1 MFRILYPGARCRPAF
16 WHGFP
21 VAAVH
26 SNHCFP
32 PSLSLG
38 ETNAI
43 FCRPSTIA
51 ESQIHRASSM
61 SSVCVM
67 LAALVLLRPTRKCE
81 NVVRIFIVLN
91 FLDLFS
97 FPWRLPSQFFGFGGG
112 SISWLAPEGLIK
124 KLSYLWDRKRL
135 QRSPSWE
142 RKQTRKFARSTQMGK
157 HKVARSGRATA
168 ALEVQ
173 HRDDSRWTR
182 DS

>member
-1 MFRILYPGARCRPAF
+1 MYKKNFRSNGLKNLLKHLILDLMFLNSFKRLAARLNLKDPGARCRPAF

-26 SNHCFP
+26 PNHCFP

-43 FCRPSTIA
+43 FYRPSTIE

-67 LAALVLLRPTRKCE
+67 VAAWVLLRPIRKCE

-91 FLDLFS
+91 FLDLLS
-97 FPWRLPSQFFGFGGG
+97 FPWRLPFQFFGFGGG
-112 SISWLAPEGLIK
+112 SIS
-124 KLSYLWDRKRL
+124 
-135 QRSPSWE
+135 
-142 RKQTRKFARSTQMGK
+142 
-157 HKVARSGRATA
+157 
-168 ALEVQ
+168 
-173 HRDDSRWTR
+173 
-182 DS
+182 